1 MFEDNTEKRLLEKCA
16 QLATWHFL
24 ENDPVEKER
33 LAAEL
38 AQCVKEAAKA
48 KEEKKAGAEKA
59 AQIDKKKE
67 QQEAKE
73 KAEIQANEAEA
84 AEHAEWEKGMLER
97 AERGR
102 EDHGAAPEKV
112 LERTLVI
119 PEYIRNCPAYQQVLE
134 GQRAAQAERIAAE
147 ARANNYQG
155 LANQARLEVAEARE
169 ERSEQ
174 QQQPESG
181 KEQAEPGIEADG
193 DYSYEQASKELDA
206 EPIKDGQEIEGE
218 VVDVAKVNGQ
228 NYYVIEQ
235 DGERL
240 AVPAG
245 DKPEYEKGDEIT
257 VSRSK
262 EGFETG
268 ESYGYER

>member
-1 MFEDNTEKRLLEKCA
+1 MFEGNTEKRLLEKCA

-48 KEEKKAGAEKA
+48 KEEKKASAAKM

-73 KAEIQANEAEA
+73 KAEIQARDAEA

-134 GQRAAQAERIAAE
+134 GQRAAQAERIEAE

-155 LANQARLEVAEARE
+155 IANQARMEAAE
-169 ERSEQ
+169 ERNEHQQHEAEQ
-174 QQQPESG
+174 D
-181 KEQAEPGIEADG
+181 QAKPGVEAD
-193 DYSYEQASKELDA
+193 DYDLYEQAAKELDA
-206 EPIKDGQEIEGE
+206 EPMKEGQEIEGE
-218 VVDVAKVNGQ
+218 VVEVAQVDGK
-228 NYYVIEQ
+228 NYYIIEQ
-235 DGERL
+235 GWERL

>member
-48 KEEKKAGAEKA
+48 KEEKKASA
-59 AQIDKKKE
+59 ARTAHIDKKKE

-73 KAEIQANEAEA
+73 KAEFQAKEAEA
-84 AEHAEWEKGMLER
+84 AEHAEWEKRMLER

-102 EDHGAAPEKV
+102 EGHGAAPEKV

-155 LANQARLEVAEARE
+155 LANQARMEAAE
-169 ERSEQ
+169 ERNEH
-174 QQQPESG
+174 QQPESG
-181 KEQAEPGIEADG
+181 KEQAEPGIEADS
-193 DYSYEQASKELDA
+193 DYAYEQAAKELDA

-218 VVDVAKVNGQ
+218 VVDVAQVDGQ

-257 VSRSK
+257 VSRTK

-268 ESYGYER
+268 DSYGYEYER